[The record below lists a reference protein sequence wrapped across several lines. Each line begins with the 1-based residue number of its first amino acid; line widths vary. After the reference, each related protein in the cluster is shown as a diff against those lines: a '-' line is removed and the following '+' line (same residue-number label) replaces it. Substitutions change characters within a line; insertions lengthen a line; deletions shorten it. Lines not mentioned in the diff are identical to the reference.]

1 MNKNF
6 LSIFMFLALIVCIPA
21 GSADLGSL
29 SDATVLSISLANY
42 DPNPAMAGNVV
53 EVSIG
58 VENIGGMDLN
68 DLMLEVLPEYPFQLV
83 SGETAV
89 KSIGIIQGYS
99 EGSNANI
106 KIIKYRM
113 LINKDT
119 PAGSYELKLKY
130 YQSGSTSAT
139 QKSLSLDV
147 KNRDSAEVIHIDT
160 TVLVPGKQTG
170 MKFTINNVGNAPLR
184 DLTFYWENTENIIL
198 PVGSDNTKNI
208 KNIEIGES
216 QDLEYQV
223 IADTNA
229 VPGLYKL
236 NLYLTYKD
244 NINGTEKKISTI
256 AGMYVGGGTDFDV
269 AFSDNANSQISFSIA
284 NIGSNPA
291 NSVSVVI
298 PQQMGWSV
306 SGSNS
311 VIIGNLNKGDYTV
324 ASFKLQSSISN
335 QTTQNRAPRNNSN
348 TQGRSIQRQA
358 NSSSDTGF
366 MQRQSNSSS
375 DTVLMQIAYTDT
387 MGERKI
393 VEKEVRIGNQN
404 NASADGTTAFQ
415 GRRGAAQ
422 QESIFSTYSWYFLG
436 IAVLVGGVVV
446 RRKYT
451 SRKMLDPDFKI
462 KDIFKSQKK

>member
-1 MNKNF
+1 MKQKI

-21 GSADLGSL
+21 GNAELGNLADT
-29 SDATVLSISLANY
+29 TVLSISLVNY

-53 EVSIG
+53 EARIG
-58 VENIGGMDLN
+58 VENIGSMDIT
-68 DLMLEVLPEYPFQLV
+68 DLMLEVVPEYPFQLV
-83 SGETAV
+83 SGETAI
-89 KSIGIIQGYS
+89 KSIGIIQGYE
-99 EGSNANI
+99 EGSTANI

-119 PAGSYELKLKY
+119 PAGSYELKVKY
-130 YQSGSTSAT
+130 YESGSTSAA

-160 TVLVPGKQTG
+160 TALVPGKQTS
-170 MKFTINNVGNAPLR
+170 MKFTINNVGSAPLS
-184 DLTFYWENTENIIL
+184 DLTFHWENTDNIIL
-198 PVGSDNTKNI
+198 PVGSDNTKHI
-208 KNIEIGES
+208 KYIDIGEG
-216 QDLEYQV
+216 QDVEYQV

-244 NINGTEKKISTI
+244 NINGTEKQISTI

-269 AFSDNANSQISFSIA
+269 AFSDNANSQMSFTIA

-298 PQQMGWSV
+298 PQQRSWSV

-324 ASFKLQSSISN
+324 ASFKLQSTISN
-335 QTTQNRAPRNNSN
+335 QTTQNRGARNNTN
-348 TQGRSIQRQA
+348 TQGRSMQGQI
-358 NSSSDTGF
+358 NGSFDTGF
-366 MQRQSNSSS
+366 MQRQTNNSA

-387 MGERKI
+387 MGVRKI
-393 VEKEVRIGNQN
+393 VDKEVKVVGT
-404 NASADGTTAFQ
+404 ASTTGTTSFQ
-415 GRRGAAQ
+415 GRTANQ
-422 QESIFSTYSWYFLG
+422 QNSVTSNYAYYLLG
-436 IAVLVGGVVV
+436 LIVVVGGFVLQ
-446 RRKYT
+446 RKY
-451 SRKMLDPDFKI
+451 SIRKMLDPDFKI
-462 KDIFKSQKK
+462 KDIFSSKK

>member
-1 MNKNF
+1 MKQKI
-6 LSIFMFLALIVCIPA
+6 LSIVMFLVLTAGIPGVFA
-21 GSADLGSL
+21 ELGSL
-29 SDATVLSISLANY
+29 ADATVLSISLVNY

-53 EVSIG
+53 EARIG
-58 VENIGGMDLN
+58 VENIGSMDIN
-68 DLMLEVLPEYPFQLV
+68 DLMLEVIPEYPFQLV

-89 KSIGIIQGYS
+89 KSIGIIQGYT

-119 PAGSYELKLKY
+119 PAGSYELKVKY

-139 QKSLSLDV
+139 QKSLMLDV

-160 TVLVPGKQTG
+160 TALVPGKQTS
-170 MKFTINNVGNAPLR
+170 MKFTINNVGSAPLS
-184 DLTFYWENTENIIL
+184 DLTFYWENTDNIIL
-198 PVGSDNTKNI
+198 PVGSDNTKHI
-208 KNIEIGES
+208 KYIDIDQG

-269 AFSDNANSQISFSIA
+269 AFSDNANSQMSFSIA

-324 ASFKLQSSISN
+324 ASFKLQSSIGN
-335 QTTQNRAPRNNSN
+335 QTAQNRAPRNN
-348 TQGRSIQRQA
+348 TQARS
-358 NSSSDTGF
+358 
-366 MQRQSNSSS
+366 MQRQTNSSS

-387 MGERKI
+387 MGVRKI
-393 VEKEVRIGNQN
+393 VEKEVKVANT
-404 NASADGTTAFQ
+404 ASSTTSFQ
-415 GRRGAAQ
+415 GRRNVAQ
-422 QESIFSTYSWYFLG
+422 QNSVSSNYMWYLLG
-436 IAVLVGGVVV
+436 LIMVVGGFFAQ
-446 RRKYT
+446 RKYT

-462 KDIFKSQKK
+462 KDIFKNQKK

>member
-1 MNKNF
+1 MKQKI
-6 LSIFMFLALIVCIPA
+6 LSIFIFLAFIVYSPA
-21 GSADLGSL
+21 VSADLGSL
-29 SDATVLSISLANY
+29 ADSTVLSISLVNY

-53 EVSIG
+53 EARIG
-58 VENIGGMDLN
+58 VENIGSMDVN
-68 DLMLEVLPEYPFQLV
+68 DLMFEVLPEYPFQLV
-83 SGETAV
+83 SGENAI

-119 PAGSYELKLKY
+119 PAGSYELKVKY
-130 YQSGSTSAT
+130 YQSGSTSAI

-147 KNRDSAEVIHIDT
+147 NNRDSAEVIHIDT
-160 TVLVPGKQTG
+160 TALVPGKQTG
-170 MKFTINNVGNAPLR
+170 MKFTINNVGSAPLR
-184 DLTFYWENTENIIL
+184 DLTFYWENTDNIIL
-198 PVGSDNTKNI
+198 PVGSDNTKHI
-208 KNIEIGES
+208 KYIDIGEG
-216 QDLEYQV
+216 QDVEYQV

-256 AGMYVGGGTDFDV
+256 AGMYVGGETDFDV
-269 AFSDNANSQISFSIA
+269 AFSDNANSQMSFTIA
-284 NIGSNPA
+284 NIGSTPA

-324 ASFKLQSSISN
+324 ASFKLLSSMGN
-335 QTTQNRAPRNNSN
+335 QTTRNSAIRNNTN
-348 TQGRSIQRQA
+348 TQGRSMQRDT
-358 NSSSDTGF
+358 NGSIDTGF
-366 MQRQSNSSS
+366 MQRQTNSSS
-375 DTVLMQIAYTDT
+375 DTVLIQIAYTDT
-387 MGERKI
+387 MGTRKI
-393 VEKEVRIGNQN
+393 VEKGVKVANT
-404 NASADGTTAFQ
+404 ASTTGTTSFQ
-415 GRRGAAQ
+415 GRAGSQ
-422 QESIFSTYSWYFLG
+422 QNSASSNYTYYLLG
-436 IAVLVGGVVV
+436 LIVLVGGFFA

-451 SRKMLDPDFKI
+451 SRKMIDPDFKI
-462 KDIFKSQKK
+462 TDIFKSQKK

>member
-1 MNKNF
+1 MKQNI
-6 LSIFMFLALIVCIPA
+6 LSIFIFLELIVCIPA
-21 GSADLGSL
+21 SSADIGSL
-29 SDATVLSISLANY
+29 ADATVLSISLVNY

-53 EVSIG
+53 EARIG
-58 VENIGGMDLN
+58 VENIGSMDIN

-89 KSIGIIQGYS
+89 KSIGVIQGYT
-99 EGSNANI
+99 EGSSANI

-119 PAGSYELKLKY
+119 PAGSYELKVKY
-130 YQSGSTSAT
+130 YESGSTSAT

-147 KNRDSAEVIHIDT
+147 KNRDSAEVLHIDT
-160 TVLVPGKQTG
+160 TTLVPGKQTP
-170 MKFTINNVGNAPLR
+170 MKFTINNVGSAPLQ
-184 DLTFYWENTENIIL
+184 DLTFYWENTDNIIL
-198 PVGSDNTKNI
+198 PVGSDNTKQI
-208 KNIEIGES
+208 RYIDIGES

-269 AFSDNANSQISFSIA
+269 AFSDNANSQMSFTIA
-284 NIGSNPA
+284 NIGSTPA

-298 PQQMGWSV
+298 PQQRSWSV

-324 ASFKLQSSISN
+324 ASFKLQSSMSN
-335 QTTQNRAPRNNSN
+335 QTTRNSGTRNNTN
-348 TQGRSIQRQA
+348 TQGRSMQGQT
-358 NSSSDTGF
+358 NGSSDTGF
-366 MQRQSNSSS
+366 MQRQTNSSS
-375 DTVLMQIAYTDT
+375 DTLLMQIAYTDT
-387 MGERKI
+387 MGERKV
-393 VEKEVRIGNQN
+393 VEKEVKIANTGSTN
-404 NASADGTTAFQ
+404 GTMSFQ
-415 GRRGAAQ
+415 GQRNAVQ
-422 QESIFSTYSWYFLG
+422 QASVFSTYSWYFLG
-436 IAVLVGGVVV
+436 IAVLVGAVTVQ
-446 RRKYT
+446 RKYT
-451 SRKMLDPDFKI
+451 NHKLLNPDFKI
-462 KDIFKSQKK
+462 KDLFKSQTK

>member
-1 MNKNF
+1 MKQNI
-6 LSIFMFLALIVCIPA
+6 LSIFMLLGLIFCIPA
-21 GSADLGSL
+21 VNADLGNLAES
-29 SDATVLSISLANY
+29 TVLSISLINY

-53 EVSIG
+53 EARIG
-58 VENIGGMDLN
+58 VENIGSMDLN
-68 DLMLEVLPEYPFQLV
+68 DLMLEVVPEYPFQLV

-119 PAGSYELKLKY
+119 PAGSYELKVKY
-130 YQSGSTSAT
+130 YQSGSTSAI

-160 TVLVPGKQTG
+160 TALVPGKQTS
-170 MKFTINNVGNAPLR
+170 MKFTINNVGSAPLS
-184 DLTFYWENTENIIL
+184 DLTFFWENTDNIIL
-198 PVGSDNTKNI
+198 PVGSDNTKHI
-208 KNIEIGES
+208 KYIDIDQGQE
-216 QDLEYQV
+216 LEYQV

-269 AFSDNANSQISFSIA
+269 AFSDNANSQMSFTIA

-291 NSVSVVI
+291 NSVSVII
-298 PQQMGWSV
+298 PQQRSWSL

-324 ASFKLQSSISN
+324 ASFKLQSSIGN
-335 QTTQNRAPRNNSN
+335 QTTQNRGTRNNTN
-348 TQGRSIQRQA
+348 TQGRSMQGQT
-358 NSSSDTGF
+358 NDSSETGF
-366 MQRQSNSSS
+366 MLRQTNNSA

-387 MGERKI
+387 MGVRKI
-393 VEKEVRIGNQN
+393 VDKEVKVANTASTTGTMSFQERTSTQQN
-404 NASADGTTAFQ
+404 SVTSNY
-415 GRRGAAQ
+415 
-422 QESIFSTYSWYFLG
+422 TYYLLG
-436 IAVLVGGVVV
+436 LIVVV
-446 RRKYT
+446 GLFVVQRKYS
-451 SRKMLDPDFKI
+451 SRKMLYPGFKI
-462 KDIFKSQKK
+462 RDIFKSQKK

>member
-1 MNKNF
+1 MKQKF
-6 LSIFMFLALIVCIPA
+6 LSIFIFLALIVCIPA
-21 GSADLGSL
+21 GNAQLGDLAGS
-29 SDATVLSISLANY
+29 TVLSISLVNY

-53 EVSIG
+53 EARIG
-58 VENIGGMDLN
+58 VENIGSMDIT
-68 DLMLEVLPEYPFQLV
+68 DLMLEVVPEYPFQLV

-89 KSIGIIQGYS
+89 KSIGIIQGYE
-99 EGSNANI
+99 EGSTANI

-119 PAGSYELKLKY
+119 PAGSYELKVKY
-130 YQSGSTSAT
+130 YEAGSTSAT

-160 TVLVPGKQTG
+160 TALVPGKQTG
-170 MKFTINNVGNAPLR
+170 MKFTINNVGSAPLS
-184 DLTFYWENTENIIL
+184 DMTFYWENTDNIIL
-198 PVGSDNTKNI
+198 PVGSDNTKHI
-208 KNIEIGES
+208 KYIDIGEG

-244 NINGTEKKISTI
+244 NINGSEKKISTI

-269 AFSDNANSQISFSIA
+269 AFSDNANSQMSFTIA

-298 PQQMGWSV
+298 PQQRSWSV

-324 ASFKLQSSISN
+324 ASFKLQSSMSN
-335 QTTQNRAPRNNSN
+335 QTTQNRGTRNNTN
-348 TQGRSIQRQA
+348 TQGRSMQGQT
-358 NSSSDTGF
+358 NGSSDAVF
-366 MQRQSNSSS
+366 MQRQTNNSA
-375 DTVLMQIAYTDT
+375 DIVLMQIAYTDT
-387 MGERKI
+387 MGVRKI
-393 VEKEVRIGNQN
+393 VEKEVKIA
-404 NASADGTTAFQ
+404 NAGSTTGTTSFQ
-415 GRRGAAQ
+415 GRTASQ
-422 QESIFSTYSWYFLG
+422 QTSASSNYTYYLLG
-436 IAVLVGGVVV
+436 LIVVVGGFVLQ
-446 RRKYT
+446 RKYS
-451 SRKMLDPDFKI
+451 SRKMLVPDFKI
-462 KDIFKSQKK
+462 KDIFKSPKK

>member
-1 MNKNF
+1 MRQKI

-21 GSADLGSL
+21 VNAELGNLADT
-29 SDATVLSISLANY
+29 TVLSISLVNY

-53 EVSIG
+53 EARIG
-58 VENIGGMDLN
+58 VENIGSMDIT
-68 DLMLEVLPEYPFQLV
+68 DLMLEVVPEYPFQLV

-89 KSIGIIQGYS
+89 KSIGIIQGYE
-99 EGSNANI
+99 EGSTANI

-119 PAGSYELKLKY
+119 PAGSYELKVKY
-130 YQSGSTSAT
+130 YEAGSTSVT

-160 TVLVPGKQTG
+160 TALVPGKQTG
-170 MKFTINNVGNAPLR
+170 MKFTINNVGSAPLS
-184 DLTFYWENTENIIL
+184 DLTFHWENTDNIIL
-198 PVGSDNTKNI
+198 PVGSDNTKHI
-208 KNIEIGES
+208 KYIDIDQGKE
-216 QDLEYQV
+216 LEYQV

-244 NINGTEKKISTI
+244 NINRTEKQISTI

-269 AFSDNANSQISFSIA
+269 AFSDNANSMISFTIA

-298 PQQMGWSV
+298 PQQRGWSV

-324 ASFKLQSSISN
+324 ASFKLQSSMSN
-335 QTTQNRAPRNNSN
+335 QTTQTRGARNNTN
-348 TQGRSIQRQA
+348 TQGRSMQGQTNGSYDA
-358 NSSSDTGF
+358 GF
-366 MQRQSNSSS
+366 MQRQTNTSA

-387 MGERKI
+387 MGVRKI
-393 VEKEVRIGNQN
+393 VEKEVTV
-404 NASADGTTAFQ
+404 ASTASSTGTTSLQ
-415 GRRGAAQ
+415 GRTASQ
-422 QESIFSTYSWYFLG
+422 QTSASTNYTYYLLG
-436 IAVLVGGVVV
+436 LIVVV
-446 RRKYT
+446 GLFVVQRKYS